1 MIIIIIITRSTT
13 ETCLQ
18 SVLPGYPVTLNIQ
31 QNSHPKSGGNKII
44 DIAPGENKHPV
55 LFMTD
60 KHCEELA
67 FPVLFP
73 NGRFGYTA
81 ERSVNLSPSKYFN
94 ACLLHYSGRFPMN
107 SEYLFFAQFIIEEKK
122 VSSSLVFQ
130 DQVYLLLRHVPGS
143 PSYQLKFMYEVV
155 AMVKLFGIPTWFMKL
170 SSADLRWPELF

>member
-1 MIIIIIITRSTT
+1 
-13 ETCLQ
+13 
-18 SVLPGYPVTLNIQ
+18 
-31 QNSHPKSGGNKII
+31 
-44 DIAPGENKHPV
+44 
-55 LFMTD
+55 MTD
-60 KHCEELA
+60 KHCEEQA

-122 VSSSLVFQ
+122 VSSSINLALSKFHGQSLLASDLRSNVQRLKNLVFQ
-130 DQVYLLLRHVPGS
+130 DQVYLVLRHVPGS
-143 PSYQLKFMYEVV
+143 PPYQLKFMYEVV